1 MRKITKILTA
11 LFATFIVFGFV
22 NKASASELT
31 QEQQEAYYAEYV
43 SIIEET
49 NSKYNKNL
57 QLGPIEGFSVD
68 SWKTPEEFKNI
79 VTDMATQEWV
89 AVEEKPGIGLFAST
103 SGTKSVS
110 KYLSGQTVTITVNG
124 SFNTIL
130 SNGRQIFSPNINSL
144 TSYASKGTWTQRS
157 YTSSLIDGGRTYN
170 FDIGGGYVYNDVYDA
185 TNISVSFY
193 CSSTGVVQ

>member
-1 MRKITKILTA
+1 MKKIGKIFTA
-11 LFATFIVFGFV
+11 LFATFIVFSFV
-22 NKASASELT
+22 SKASASELT
-31 QEQQEAYYAEYV
+31 QEQKEAYYAEYV

-49 NSKYNKNL
+49 NAKYNKDL
-57 QLGPIEGFSVD
+57 KLGPIEGFTGD
-68 SWKTPEEFKNI
+68 EWKTPEEFKNI

-89 AVEEKPGIGLFAST
+89 PVEEKPGISLFAST

-110 KYLSGQTVTITVNG
+110 KYLSGTQVTITVSG

-130 SNGRQIFSPNINSL
+130 SNGRQIFSPTINSL
-144 TSYASKGTWTQRS
+144 TSYANKGTWTQRS

-170 FDIGGGYVYNDVYDA
+170 FDIGGGYVYNDVYDS